1 MGFGPEALLALT
13 TLLDALVGSRYLPVI
28 AKEISSV
35 GDLRRKS
42 EVTDEEI
49 EATTAAIAR
58 DPEAAQAAEPLIRA
72 IDRALLELAAV
83 KL

>member
-1 MGFGPEALLALT
+1 M
-13 TLLDALVGSRYLPVI
+13 

-49 EATTAAIAR
+49 DAAIAAYLN
-58 DPEAAQAAEPLIRA
+58 DEDAVPFAGLIR
-72 IDRALLELAAV
+72 LLMLG
-83 KL
+83 